1 MKIKNQQ
8 HKKKNTTAGSVLVEI
23 LIAASI
29 ILVTFLILT
38 ATLQKSVQVAQLSL
52 ARGQAS
58 LLIEEGAEAVKLI
71 RDTSWASITAVPT
84 NTTRYLAFV
93 GGTWTITS
101 TPNTIDGF
109 TRTILIA
116 DVSRDATDDIASVG
130 TVDTGTKKVTVTV
143 SWQAKGTTQTE
154 NLIFY
159 VADIAS

>member
-1 MKIKNQQ
+1 
-8 HKKKNTTAGSVLVEI
+8 
-23 LIAASI
+23 LI
-29 ILVTFLILT
+29 TFLVLT

-52 ARGQAS
+52 ARGQAN

-71 RDTSWASITAVPT
+71 RDTSWASITAIPT
-84 NTTRYLAFV
+84 NTTRYLAFT
-93 GGTWTITS
+93 GGTWTVTS

-109 TRTILIA
+109 TRTIVVT
-116 DVSRDATDDIASVG
+116 DVSRDATDDIASTG
-130 TVDTGTKKVTVTV
+130 TLDTGTKKVTVTV